1 MLYAVSHRRHTVF
14 DVACIISALVTKTSS
29 KLCRFSENAMTE
41 ITIKLEGPDLASRR
55 TAAIERHKLLGHTAA
70 GNKVAVDLS
79 NVVSLSYSY
88 ADELIGVLAAIK
100 GWEWLIKNV
109 QLKGANEHVLR
120 VVAEAINRRLKETGQ
135 PVKRS
140 A

>member
-1 MLYAVSHRRHTVF
+1 MA
-14 DVACIISALVTKTSS
+14 
-29 KLCRFSENAMTE
+29 E
-41 ITIKLEGPDLASRR
+41 ITIKLEGPDLASRK
-55 TAAIERHKLLGHTAA
+55 TAAIERHKLLGHAAA

-88 ADELIGVLAAIK
+88 ADELIGVLAAVK

-109 QLKGANEHVLR
+109 QLKNANEHVLR
-120 VVAEAINRRLKETGQ
+120 VVAEAVNRRLKETGQ

>member
-1 MLYAVSHRRHTVF
+1 MQQHNCKWHTMLYAVSHRRHTVF
-14 DVACIISALVTKTSS
+14 DVACIISALATRTSRKS
-29 KLCRFSENAMTE
+29 FRFSEATMTE
-41 ITIKLEGPDLASRR
+41 ITIKLEGPDLASRK
-55 TAAIERHKLLGHTAA
+55 TAAIE
-70 GNKVAVDLS
+70 
-79 NVVSLSYSY
+79 
-88 ADELIGVLAAIK
+88 